1 MRFPLFRRSGSQDL
15 TTSQLFNEKTFYQK
29 FLKDIT
35 YCRSELVIESPFIT
49 TRRLSSLLPTLERL
63 VRRGVKVTINTR
75 PPMEHEDYLRS
86 EAEAALSVLNRAGVT
101 ILLTGGHHRK
111 VAIIDRTVLWEGSLN
126 ILSYNQSCEIMR
138 RISSPKIAQDM
149 IRFIGIERHI

>member
-1 MRFPLFRRSGSQDL
+1 MRLPFFGRSGSQDL
-15 TTSQLFNEKTFYQK
+15 TTSQLFDEKTFYQK
-29 FLKDIT
+29 FLKDVT
-35 YCRSELVIESPFIT
+35 YCRSELIIESPFIT
-49 TRRLSSLLPTLERL
+49 TRRLSSLLPALEKL

-75 PPMEHEDYLRS
+75 PPIEHGGYLKT
-86 EAEAALSVLNRAGVT
+86 EAEIALSMLSRMGVI